1 MVQTDVDDKA
11 YDAWVAAAQE
21 LAFTNIRL
29 AEAEKVRRHAPAVV
43 TPVVVSAGGGV
54 TDATDSMLPA
64 PTGRN
69 GRHYHRQALSG
80 VLLTYLQ
87 QLSAEFASRNCVYT
101 AVLVG

>member
-1 MVQTDVDDKA
+1 MPSRSFGVR
-11 YDAWVAAAQE
+11 
-21 LAFTNIRL
+21 AFGSVLLYSLQQLLQSIL
-29 AEAEKVRRHAPAVV
+29 
-43 TPVVVSAGGGV
+43 AGGGV

-101 AVLVG
+101 AVLAG